1 MRQKINIRPQEPAAD
16 VSHLQKLTAE
26 ERDAQR
32 CDPRSAIAEK
42 SADPKSPLR
51 VSDDHPNLGGRRL
64 FLHLFNTLFKQVPR
78 VRQSRLQRPNMKAL
92 HLHSAAFHWQR
103 ARDLY
108 ISLTNADNELRQETV
123 EEIGMDFM
131 EATIVSV
138 YSTVATIEI
147 FSQEIILDKCKAK
160 PLNLGK
166 SDSLADTLRDV
177 LPGLTKKSKPTQ
189 TKWWND
195 FQNIHHARN
204 SFTHAGMKEQE
215 SEERLAKAWGALL
228 KPSLDPPDVARRII
242 RHFSDTGPSWISGVI
257 EHAQARA
264 KVWNRD
270 SVPHSSADTSNRGR
284 RKRADDWR

>member
-1 MRQKINIRPQEPAAD
+1 MRQEIKIRPQRPAAD

-42 SADPKSPLR
+42 SADPKRLLR

-64 FLHLFNTLFKQVPR
+64 FLHLFNTLYKQVPH
-78 VRQSRLQRPNMKAL
+78 VQQSRLQRPNMKAL

-108 ISLTNADNELRQETV
+108 ISLTNADRELQQEVV
-123 EEIGMDFM
+123 EETGMDFM

-138 YSTVATIEI
+138 YSTVPTIEI
-147 FSQEIILDKCKAK
+147 FSQEIILEKFKAE
-160 PLNLGK
+160 PRNLGTFV
-166 SDSLADTLRDV
+166 SLADTLRDV

-195 FQNIHHARN
+195 FQNIHRARN

-228 KPSLDPPDVARRII
+228 RPDLDPPDVARRII
-242 RHFSDTGPSWISGVI
+242 CHFSDTDPAWIRPVI
-257 EHAQARA
+257 QQGQDRA
-264 KVWNRD
+264 IAFKV
-270 SVPHSSADTSNRGR
+270 PC
-284 RKRADDWR
+284 